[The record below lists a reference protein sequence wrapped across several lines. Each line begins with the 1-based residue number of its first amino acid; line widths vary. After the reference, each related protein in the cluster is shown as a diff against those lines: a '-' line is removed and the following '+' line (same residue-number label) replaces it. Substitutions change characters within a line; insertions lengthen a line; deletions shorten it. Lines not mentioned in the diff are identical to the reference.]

1 MAWRAEFPNGNNSR
15 HLLHSILYNLLR
27 ADGIA
32 DFHGIEGCALGSV
45 LRARQN
51 CSIFRYPDSGQG
63 GGAPAKEISAECVDW
78 NSRRNKVGRRRFFYL
93 T

>member
-32 DFHGIEGCALGSV
+32 DFGRSERGTMGSV
-45 LRARQN
+45 LRSCQN